1 MVETHSFLFATVGYH
16 IAWGDYGQ
24 FVDDVE
30 GMYRT

>member
-1 MVETHSFLFATVGYH
+1 MVETHSFLLAAVGSHTAT
-16 IAWGDYGQ
+16 GDYGQ